1 MKKLKI
7 VLLSSVLAIS
17 LGQAAS
23 AAYSQE
29 QLTTLRA
36 LVESGNTGAV
46 MAYINANSDLL
57 TGTDPLALALQEFIN
72 SREGVLGGIFGQR
85 MPNLGDVPDV
95 QSAGFSGEPLETGS
109 LSQFGS

>member
-57 TGTDPLALALQEFIN
+57 TRHRPPRTGAPGIHQQPRGRSWRHLRPTDAKPRQCPRCAVGRF
-72 SREGVLGGIFGQR
+72 FG
-85 MPNLGDVPDV
+85 
-95 QSAGFSGEPLETGS
+95 
-109 LSQFGS
+109 